1 MDPSPNGGSASERWI
16 RAWVLTRT
24 DYCQRV
30 VGLGTVIN
38 VGAIVLGSSIG
49 VALGHR
55 LPERTRVTV
64 TDALGLLTLV
74 IGALNIVAIRDED
87 FVELVGSSWT
97 LFVVLGGVVIGG
109 VIGSLLGIEDRL
121 EQFAGWFQA
130 RLAKDSSSESR
141 ERFIEGFVTSSLLFC
156 IGPLA
161 ILGALSDGLGNGIEQ
176 LTLKSALDMFAAL
189 AFAATLGW
197 GVALSALPVGLWQ
210 GFLTVLGIGAGAFLP
225 GALIAAV
232 TATGG
237 VLLLGIGL
245 RLLHVRQIAVGDL
258 LPALAIAPLIAS
270 LFLL

>member
-1 MDPSPNGGSASERWI
+1 MDLRPNGGSASERWI

-121 EQFAGWFQA
+121 QQFAGWFQA

-210 GFLTVLGIGAGAFLP
+210 GFLTVLGIGAGAFFP

-258 LPALAIAPLIAS
+258 LPALAVAPLIAS

>member
-1 MDPSPNGGSASERWI
+1 
-16 RAWVLTRT
+16 
-24 DYCQRV
+24 
-30 VGLGTVIN
+30 
-38 VGAIVLGSSIG
+38 
-49 VALGHR
+49 
-55 LPERTRVTV
+55 
-64 TDALGLLTLV
+64 
-74 IGALNIVAIRDED
+74 
-87 FVELVGSSWT
+87 
-97 LFVVLGGVVIGG
+97 
-109 VIGSLLGIEDRL
+109 
-121 EQFAGWFQA
+121 
-130 RLAKDSSSESR
+130 
-141 ERFIEGFVTSSLLFC
+141 
-156 IGPLA
+156 
-161 ILGALSDGLGNGIEQ
+161 
-176 LTLKSALDMFAAL
+176 AL

>member
-1 MDPSPNGGSASERWI
+1 M
-16 RAWVLTRT
+16 
-24 DYCQRV
+24 
-30 VGLGTVIN
+30 IN
-38 VGAIVLGSSIG
+38 VVAILVGASVG
-49 VALGHR
+49 VAVGHR
-55 LPERTRVTV
+55 LPERTRITV

-87 FVELVGSSWT
+87 FVALVGGTWT

-109 VIGSLLGIEDRL
+109 VIGSLLHIEGRL
-121 EQFAGWFQA
+121 EQFAGWLQS
-130 RLAKDSSSESR
+130 RLAKDDSSEAR

-156 IGPLA
+156 IGPMA
-161 ILGALSDGLGNGIEQ
+161 VLGSLSDGLGNGIEQ

-197 GVALSALPVGLWQ
+197 GVALSALPVGVWQ
-210 GFLTVLGIGAGAFLP
+210 GFLTLMGVVAGAFLP
-225 GALIAAV
+225 AALIAAV

-245 RLLHVRQIAVGDL
+245 RLLHIRQVAVGDL
-258 LPALAIAPLIAS
+258 LPALLVAPLIAS